1 MILDHRTHYFDGM
14 RSVLSNINTPFN
26 SMLTVPVSLGSF
38 LENYWPN
45 EKLRERVDMLELEN
59 QRLQAKVL
67 QFDALEIEKNR
78 LLVLFSASQARGDA
92 SVKMTRIIRTELQG
106 PYDQRIVIDSG
117 SREGVALFQPVID
130 ANGVIGQVSKIAYN
144 HSVVT
149 VITDAS
155 HATPVEVLR
164 NGLRAIIRGTGS
176 GVVLNI
182 PFMSF
187 QADIEEGG
195 VLVTSGLGEVFPAGY
210 PVAEVSKIKEMA
222 GEPFLTIEAR
232 PFAEVNKIKNIL
244 LLDHPL
250 LLPEPFESQ
259 PVSPEAELSTD
270 TQQAGQT
277 AL

>member
-1 MILDHRTHYFDGM
+1 MDHHTRYFDGM
-14 RSVLSNINTPFN
+14 HSLLSNINTPFN

-45 EKLRERVDMLELEN
+45 RTLRERVDALELEN
-59 QRLQAKVL
+59 KRLLAKVL
-67 QFDALEIEKNR
+67 RFDALEIEKNR

-117 SREGVALFQPVID
+117 SRDGVVLFQPLID

-155 HATPVEVLR
+155 HATPVEILR
-164 NGLRAIIRGTGS
+164 NGLHAIVRGTGS
-176 GVVLNI
+176 GRVVDI

-187 QADIEEGG
+187 QADIKEGD

-210 PVAEVSKIKEMA
+210 PVAKVSKIKEMA
-222 GEPFLTIEAR
+222 GEPFLAIEAR
-232 PFAEVNKIKNIL
+232 PFAEVNKVKNIL

-250 LLPEPFESQ
+250 LVPEPPEPQPLDPQEERERDDQQLEQTSQ
-259 PVSPEAELSTD
+259 
-270 TQQAGQT
+270 
-277 AL
+277 